1 MRRYATPMAFK
12 EALKARLRRQA
23 RGQAR
28 DVDRV
33 RLRLAME
40 RFAARLVR
48 EYGDGVVVKGGVVLE
63 LRLARARATRDLDLR
78 LVGSP
83 DDTLRRLR
91 SAGRL
96 ALGDHLAFEVQPDP
110 RNPVLDAEGMVYE
123 GRRFRVEPR
132 LAGKP
137 WAGPFG
143 VDAAFAEPMHGD
155 VEIIRGS
162 DLLGF
167 VEVEPAALPVYP
179 VSSHIAE
186 KLHAYTL
193 PRTRPNSRV
202 KDLPDLALLAQ
213 VGDLRAVDLRAALEA
228 TFGHRR
234 SHPLPGRVPDPPA
247 TGAPP
252 TRAWRSVMGF
262 RGSTWTTCT
271 PTSRPSWIRCC
282 PVRAA
287 HGPPSVGR
295 GRTRHRP
302 RRARS
307 R

>member
-1 MRRYATPMAFK
+1 MSRYATPLAFK
-12 EALKARLRRQA
+12 EALEARLRRRA
-23 RGQAR
+23 REQGR
-28 DVDRV
+28 DVNRI

-83 DDTLRRLR
+83 EDTLRRLR

-96 ALGDHLAFEVQPDP
+96 DLGDYLAFEVQPDP
-110 RNPVLDAEGMVYE
+110 RNPVLDAEGMMYE

-143 VDAAFAEPMHGD
+143 VDAAFAEPIHGD
-155 VEIIRGS
+155 VEIVRGT

-179 VSSHIAE
+179 VPSHIAE

-193 PRTRPNSRV
+193 PRARPNSRV

-213 VGDLRAVDLRAALEA
+213 IGDLQASDLRAALDA

-234 SHPLPGRVPDPPA
+234 SHRLPGRVPDPPK
-247 TGAPP
+247 
-252 TRAWRSVMGF
+252 AWAVPYARLARRDGLPWLDLDHLHNDVAAFLDPVLSGLSGTWSPQSWSWTDRSGGEE
-262 RGSTWTTCT
+262 GSE
-271 PTSRPSWIRCC
+271 
-282 PVRAA
+282 
-287 HGPPSVGR
+287 
-295 GRTRHRP
+295 
-302 RRARS
+302 
-307 R
+307 